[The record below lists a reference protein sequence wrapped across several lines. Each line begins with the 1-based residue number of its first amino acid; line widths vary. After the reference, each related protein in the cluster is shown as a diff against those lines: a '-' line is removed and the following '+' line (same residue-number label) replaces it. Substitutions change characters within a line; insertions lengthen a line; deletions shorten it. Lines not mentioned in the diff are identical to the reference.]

1 MVAMSTHYAFVERS
15 WSTTRDDLWKSSI
28 AQVDSMKSYADGHNT
43 KDSEL
48 ASKLTYLNSL
58 GEEVSGNAERRL
70 KWLEIIKSDQ
80 CGGTSNQLSRWKGT
94 HPQGASLLTEK
105 RYSRHLSGH

>member
-1 MVAMSTHYAFVERS
+1 
-15 WSTTRDDLWKSSI
+15 
-28 AQVDSMKSYADGHNT
+28 MKSYADGHNT

-70 KWLEIIKSDQ
+70 KWLEIIKAINAGVPRTNYPDGKVPTPRSFLTHREKIFTSPQ
-80 CGGTSNQLSRWKGT
+80 RTPSITKICRTGGRTR
-94 HPQGASLLTEK
+94 
-105 RYSRHLSGH
+105 